1 MNAEEWIQHTLT
13 ELGPWG
19 AFLDVC
25 CGDGKLVN
33 RVAADFGMPAFGVDR
48 DATAL
53 RWARSSRPPMAF
65 GGRQPQFAAMDAE
78 ALGLKGESFSWVA
91 CVHSL
96 HHTAHP
102 DVALAEMR
110 RILKP
115 EGHLLLV
122 DWQEGAQT
130 GVPERYFPESEI
142 RDLVENAGFTIETFR
157 TMDQQYFILGT
168 AQLAAPATEDE
179 KLKRAVYEKLKTV
192 IDPET
197 GMDVIT
203 MDMILDLRVKDGNV
217 SFKFRPSSPFCPIA
231 VSLSILIKRAVQE
244 VEGVKHVDMV
254 VVDFVDAENLN
265 RELQAL

>member
-19 AFLDVC
+19 SFLDVC

-33 RVAADFGMPAFGVDR
+33 RVAADFGMPAFGADR
-48 DATAL
+48 DAMAL
-53 RWARSSRPPMAF
+53 RWARSSRPSMGF

-78 ALGLKGESFSWVA
+78 ALGFKSETFTWVS

-110 RILKP
+110 RVLKP

-130 GVPERYFPESEI
+130 GVPERYFPENEI
-142 RDLVENAGFTIETFR
+142 RNLVEDAGFTIETMR

-168 AQLAAPATEDE
+168 AALAAPANEDE

-203 MDMILDLRVKDGNV
+203 MDMILDLRAKDGNV

-244 VEGVKHVDMV
+244 VEGVKHVDME

-265 RELQAL
+265 RELQAI